1 MFLVINRGEIWWTFL
16 KINRSEILGPFLM
29 INRGKNLRRNLE
41 TNGGKNLCANLEENG
56 PETLLSLVVSHK
68 IKARLVQWWVLSLLT
83 LRVLGDPLP
92 VLMSWLG
99 LLTKIAVFGDTLL

>member
-1 MFLVINRGEIWWTFL
+1 MINRGEIWWTLL

-41 TNGGKNLCANLEENG
+41 TNGDKNLLRNFEENG
-56 PETLLSLVVSHK
+56 PETLLSLVASHK
-68 IKARLVQWWVLSLLT
+68 IIPRSVQWWVLT
-83 LRVLGDPLP
+83 LRVLGEPLP

-99 LLTKIAVFGDTLL
+99 LLTKMAVFGDPLL

>member
-1 MFLVINRGEIWWTFL
+1 MDVLVINRGEIWWTL
-16 KINRSEILGPFLM
+16 LNINRSEILGPFLM
-29 INRGKNLRRNLE
+29 INRGKNLRRHLE

-56 PETLLSLVVSHK
+56 PVTLLSLVVSQK
-68 IKARLVQWWVLSLLT
+68 IMPRLVHCWVLT

-99 LLTKIAVFGDTLL
+99 LLTKMAVFGDPLL